1 MMEPR
6 TRIVIGAYLRQ
17 KGLCPYCQRP
27 VTVDNATWEHI
38 IPRAWGGHNL
48 DLNII
53 LACEPCNNAKSA
65 IESLI
70 SNNFS
75 KELDLGSQAAL
86 FILRCMKMNRGRQRK
101 AKIRLPKDTY
111 LRMAVN
117 MQLVAEDRLRQG
129 RVTVPE
135 LTDQTRGAFI

>member
-1 MMEPR
+1 M
-6 TRIVIGAYLRQ
+6 IGAYLQQR
-17 KGLCPYCQRP
+17 GLCLYCQRP
-27 VTVDNATWEHI
+27 VTVHNATWEHI
-38 IPRAWGGHNL
+38 IPRAWGGHSL
-48 DLNII
+48 DLNVV

-86 FILRCMKMNRGRQRK
+86 FILRCMKMNRGRSRHRK
-101 AKIRLPKDTY
+101 VKLPQDTY
-111 LRMAVN
+111 LRMAVH
-117 MQLVAEDRLRQG
+117 MQIVAEDRLRLGQ
-129 RVTVPE
+129 VTIPE